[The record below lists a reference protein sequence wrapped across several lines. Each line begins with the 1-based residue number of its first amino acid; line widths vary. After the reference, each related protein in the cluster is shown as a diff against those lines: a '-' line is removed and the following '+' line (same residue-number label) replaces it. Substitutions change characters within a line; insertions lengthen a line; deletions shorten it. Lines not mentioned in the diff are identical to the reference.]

1 MNWNQLQYV
10 ITIAQE
16 KNITRAAR
24 KLFISQPSLSLSIQ
38 SLEKETGVTLFER
51 NHGEMV
57 LTYAGKLFYEWA
69 VSTLQSNRQLNLK
82 LSDISEQKRR
92 LIRIGISPH
101 RSGIILPSVLEKF
114 CQDFPACEIHILE
127 KPTYLLKKLLENNE
141 IDLLIDVAHP
151 DNINYQSDLL
161 IKEEIIIAVP
171 DSFVEKITPV
181 YESETYAQHTVSD
194 LASSLQIPEM
204 DLKQLSSFPFIMLS
218 EDHVLG
224 NMSRKMCEAA
234 AFHPDI
240 RLICSNIET
249 ALTLTSRQLGIT
261 FIPEIFARQKRFSSQ
276 IRYYSIRNFHDVRQI
291 CLVYHKNLYQHTQLS
306 ALIQLFRQI
315 TPDLYR

>member
-69 VSTLQSNRQLNLK
+69 VSTLQSNHQLNIK
-82 LSDISEQKRR
+82 LSDISEQKRQ

-114 CQDFPACEIHILE
+114 CLEFPSCEIHIFE

-151 DNINYQSDLL
+151 DNINFQSDLL
-161 IKEEIIIAVP
+161 IKEEIILAVP
-171 DSFVEKITPV
+171 GNFAEKIIPNPAD
-181 YESETYAQHTVSD
+181 SEF
-194 LASSLQIPEM
+194 LPELE
-204 DLKQLSSFPFIMLS
+204 LKQLSSFPFIMLS

-240 RLICSNIET
+240 CLICSNIET

-261 FIPEIFARQKRFSSQ
+261 FIPEIFARQNRFSSQ
-276 IRYYSIRNFHDVRQI
+276 IRYYSIRHFHDVRQI
-291 CLVYHKNLYQHTQLS
+291 CLVYRKKLYKHTQMS
-306 ALIQLFRQI
+306 ALIRLFQQI

>member
-69 VSTLQSNRQLNLK
+69 VSTLQSNHQLNIK
-82 LSDISEQKRR
+82 LSDISEQKRQ

-114 CQDFPACEIHILE
+114 CLEFPSCEIHIFE
-127 KPTYLLKKLLENNE
+127 KPTYLLKKL
-141 IDLLIDVAHP
+141 P
-151 DNINYQSDLL
+151 
-161 IKEEIIIAVP
+161 
-171 DSFVEKITPV
+171 
-181 YESETYAQHTVSD
+181 
-194 LASSLQIPEM
+194 
-204 DLKQLSSFPFIMLS
+204 
-218 EDHVLG
+218 
-224 NMSRKMCEAA
+224 
-234 AFHPDI
+234 
-240 RLICSNIET
+240 
-249 ALTLTSRQLGIT
+249 
-261 FIPEIFARQKRFSSQ
+261 
-276 IRYYSIRNFHDVRQI
+276 
-291 CLVYHKNLYQHTQLS
+291 
-306 ALIQLFRQI
+306 
-315 TPDLYR
+315 